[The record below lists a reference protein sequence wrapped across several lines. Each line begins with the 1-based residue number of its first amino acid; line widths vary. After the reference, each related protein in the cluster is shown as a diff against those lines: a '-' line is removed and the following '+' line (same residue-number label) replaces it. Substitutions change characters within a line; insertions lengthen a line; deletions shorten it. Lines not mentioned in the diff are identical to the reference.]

1 MAACMAA
8 CVTACFVA
16 LRQEHNMSLFE
27 KEKMHLV
34 LFVTRMVVMG
44 FVRATCSR
52 GGSVCK
58 DWFDRAGKM
67 VYWLT
72 RNVLS
77 VADFVWAKEGM
88 ELELPDGSIELDPL
102 RGEVKLN
109 RVKHHYHE
117 AGYEYNMSVTADA
130 VQAARRASWWIFL
143 YQFCRGLFKVQY
155 AEMSTEAIEA
165 ALCDRAENG
174 YHGIM
179 PLGARISAVSAL
191 CRWLAGERGYQP
203 SLESEP
209 FFVQPKGRRG
219 KGGGKFVFSKMEM
232 RAEWFGAVFSE
243 VGDEMGLRPHASGLN
258 SVRRN
263 SMVGVQKGAERAG
276 FDPAM
281 HAKKTSQHRGDGHS
295 CREKVYEDSTAST
308 DICAFLMGRT
318 PQVIESLS
326 SLAMTR
332 VPELAAYRTVKDVAA
347 DDPLRV
353 NLIEKNVQRL
363 AVRKGLDLYEAAAA
377 KAKSAAQR
385 SQARAKAA
393 ELTDELDVVTRR
405 LERRMLEQ
413 KRQQVYADGQRA
425 LADMPLEEFKARS
438 QVEDWGKLGLEG
450 LLSKLAAKSQC
461 SRPVRARAQAGGGSC
476 SSGDDALVGCTTAN
490 SGTIVA
496 RAERMEQRRH
506 LRARS
511 LGFELDEAAEEE
523 VAVVPVETP
532 EVETPMETVE
542 TPVVAQV
549 ETPAVAQVET
559 PAVAMVAQV
568 ERVAQVETPVVT
580 AVVLVETP
588 VVTAVRPGTAAVPEA
603 VPLPLALG
611 IRGEQRKREDEL
623 LVRYEQMHGSC
634 SNARLELSSLAS
646 VPLGTLDGMLS
657 RARKRRKVAAAL
669 T

>member
-1 MAACMAA
+1 
-8 CVTACFVA
+8 
-16 LRQEHNMSLFE
+16 MSLFE
-27 KEKMHLV
+27 KEKLHLV

-88 ELELPDGSIELDPL
+88 ELELPDGSIEVDPL

-165 ALCDRAENG
+165 ALRDRAENG

-179 PLGARISAVSAL
+179 PVGARISAVSAL
-191 CRWLAGERGYQP
+191 GRWLAGERGYQL

-219 KGGGKFVFSKMEM
+219 KGGGKFVFSNMEM
-232 RAEWFGAVFSE
+232 RAEWFGAVFRE

-295 CREKVYEDSTAST
+295 CREKVYEDATAST

-332 VPELAAYRTVKDVAA
+332 VPELAAYRMVKDVAA

-353 NLIEKNVQRL
+353 NLVEKDVQRL
-363 AVRKGLDLYEAAAA
+363 AVRKALDLYEAAVA

-385 SQARAKAA
+385 SQAGAKAA

-450 LLSKLAAKSQC
+450 LLSKLAAKNQC
-461 SRPVRARAQAGGGSC
+461 SKPVRARAQASGGSC
-476 SSGDDALVGCTTAN
+476 SSGEDALVGCATAS

-532 EVETPMETVE
+532 EVETPEVETPMETVE

-559 PAVAMVAQV
+559 PAVAMVAHV
-568 ERVAQVETPVVT
+568 ERVAQVETPMVT

-588 VVTAVRPGTAAVPEA
+588 VVMAVLERPGTAAGPEA

-623 LVRYEQMHGSC
+623 LVRYEQLHGSC
-634 SNARLELSSLAS
+634 PNTRLELSSLAS

-657 RARKRRKVAAAL
+657 RARKRRKAAAAL
-669 T
+669 P

>member
-1 MAACMAA
+1 
-8 CVTACFVA
+8 
-16 LRQEHNMSLFE
+16 MSLFE

-385 SQARAKAA
+385 SQARVKAA

-476 SSGDDALVGCTTAN
+476 SSGDDASVGCTTAN

>member
-1 MAACMAA
+1 
-8 CVTACFVA
+8 
-16 LRQEHNMSLFE
+16 MSLFE
-27 KEKMHLV
+27 KSKMHLV

-385 SQARAKAA
+385 SQARVKAA

-461 SRPVRARAQAGGGSC
+461 SKPVRARAQAGGGSC

>member
-1 MAACMAA
+1 
-8 CVTACFVA
+8 
-16 LRQEHNMSLFE
+16 MSLFE
-27 KEKMHLV
+27 KDKMHLV

-385 SQARAKAA
+385 SQARVKAA

>member
-1 MAACMAA
+1 
-8 CVTACFVA
+8 
-16 LRQEHNMSLFE
+16 MSLFE
-27 KEKMHLV
+27 KDKMHFV

-385 SQARAKAA
+385 SQARVKAA